1 MGSNGGK
8 CFRPERYRLTDSVF
22 KKLMNINRNGYLVQ
36 NMREFQR
43 KLNAIHISNIDL
55 GGNSNLLSVIVISY
69 IELGGDSNSN
79 SNILH

>member
-1 MGSNGGK
+1 MK
-8 CFRPERYRLTDSVF
+8 
-22 KKLMNINRNGYLVQ
+22 
-36 NMREFQR
+36 EFQR

-55 GGNSNLLSVIVISY
+55 GGNSNSNLLSVIVISY